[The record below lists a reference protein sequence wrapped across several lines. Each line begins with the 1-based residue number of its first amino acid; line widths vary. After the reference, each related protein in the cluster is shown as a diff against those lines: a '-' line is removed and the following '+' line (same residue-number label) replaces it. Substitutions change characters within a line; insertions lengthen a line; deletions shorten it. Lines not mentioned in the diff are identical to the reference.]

1 MNLTTK
7 QLEVFNLILSL
18 ETNREIRALNTK
30 STLLKRKVDHA
41 EKQYKRLQARL
52 DKMEA

>member
-18 ETNREIRALNTK
+18 ETNREIRSLNTE
-30 STLLKRKVDHA
+30 SH
-41 EKQYKRLQARL
+41 RLQKVVEKEERNYNRLAARL
-52 DKMEA
+52 EKLNS